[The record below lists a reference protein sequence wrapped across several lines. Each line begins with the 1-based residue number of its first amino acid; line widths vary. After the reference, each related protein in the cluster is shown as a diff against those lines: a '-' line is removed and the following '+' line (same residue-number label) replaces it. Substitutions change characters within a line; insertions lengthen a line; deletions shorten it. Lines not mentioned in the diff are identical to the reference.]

1 MVMETYNLKN
11 GRKLGI
17 EYCEW
22 AESPR
27 EWDNLT
33 KCIFFGNYRHLGDK
47 HDFDFDFEFDSRE
60 DFIDRGADIIKKEF
74 DAVLVKAVHVY
85 QHSGTSI
92 STDYSYPYTCSW
104 DSGTIGFVIIT
115 KADLRNEYNWKLI
128 TQKRLD
134 SVMDTINKVMDSEID
149 ELDKY
154 ISGEV
159 YAFSIQDEN
168 GDTEDSCSGFY
179 GSDIKTNGI
188 LEHLSK
194 EDADM
199 VLEQL

>member
-1 MVMETYNLKN
+1 METFELKN
-11 GRKLGI
+11 GRTLGI
-17 EYCEW
+17 EHCDW

-33 KCIFFGNYRHLGDK
+33 KCIFFGNYKHLGDK
-47 HDFDFDFEFDSRE
+47 HDFDFNTEFDSRQ

-74 DAVLVKAVHVY
+74 DAVLVKAVHLY
-85 QHSGTSI
+85 QHSGTGI
-92 STDYSYPYTCSW
+92 STNYSYPYDCPW

-115 KADLRNEYNWKLI
+115 KQDLRNEYNWKMI

-134 SVMDTINKVMDSEID
+134 SVIDNIDKVMDSEID
-149 ELDKY
+149 ILSDY
-154 ISGEV
+154 IGGEV

-179 GSDIKTNGI
+179 GSDIRKNGI
-188 LEHLSK
+188 LGYLSK
-194 EDADM
+194 EDTEM